1 MAYLKKYMSVSTA
14 SERPRIYS
22 GFYDFTEAE
31 LHRAVYSILRIQEV
45 ADGRRV
51 IVLILPVAPDFTRY
65 DGQPETPLASAIRP
79 YAEEHQ
85 FELIDLLPAMH
96 VDGQE
101 WRQYF
106 PSCDGHWNDLGHRR
120 AAEIIT
126 STGSGLQD
134 RDEALPSVAGYRPF
148 RQVADTLARHGIA
161 TLRLDDRGYGASG
174 GNGRTAT
181 SRDFADDVRAGLE
194 WLRHR
199 PEIDPTRLAIVGHSE
214 GGLIAPMVAATDT
227 ALRGIVLL
235 AGPSRT
241 GRDIVGF
248 QQRSAIAR
256 AEGLSEAQ
264 RDSLIRV
271 SQAATDSLARSSPWM
286 AQFLEYDPL
295 PTARMVRRTP
305 VLIEQGA
312 PDLQVT
318 ADQAPELEADGS
330 IRSTWRRRCGRD
342 RWCSTSSPPPSP
354 RGAPSRRMSSPMPWM
369 TSRRRARP

>member
-120 AAEIIT
+120 AAEI
-126 STGSGLQD
+126 LAD
-134 RDEALPSVAGYRPF
+134 RF
-148 RQVADTLARHGIA
+148 R
-161 TLRLDDRGYGASG
+161 
-174 GNGRTAT
+174 
-181 SRDFADDVRAGLE
+181 
-194 WLRHR
+194 
-199 PEIDPTRLAIVGHSE
+199 
-214 GGLIAPMVAATDT
+214 
-227 ALRGIVLL
+227 
-235 AGPSRT
+235 
-241 GRDIVGF
+241 
-248 QQRSAIAR
+248 
-256 AEGLSEAQ
+256 
-264 RDSLIRV
+264 
-271 SQAATDSLARSSPWM
+271 
-286 AQFLEYDPL
+286 
-295 PTARMVRRTP
+295 
-305 VLIEQGA
+305 
-312 PDLQVT
+312 
-318 ADQAPELEADGS
+318 
-330 IRSTWRRRCGRD
+330 
-342 RWCSTSSPPPSP
+342 
-354 RGAPSRRMSSPMPWM
+354 
-369 TSRRRARP
+369 